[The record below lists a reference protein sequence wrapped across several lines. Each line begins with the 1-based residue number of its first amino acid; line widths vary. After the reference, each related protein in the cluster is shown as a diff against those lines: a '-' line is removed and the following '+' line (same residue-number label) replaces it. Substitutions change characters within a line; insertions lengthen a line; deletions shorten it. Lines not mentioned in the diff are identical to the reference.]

1 MYVFRKT
8 AIFCGAFVYRNGQ
21 KLAKESKWTTRIDL
35 NIYGDCIRTGR
46 LSIVSESVFSENIE
60 LSLLK

>member
-21 KLAKESKWTTRIDL
+21 KWAKESKRTTGI

-46 LSIVSESVFSENIE
+46 PSIVTESVSSENIE
-60 LSLLK
+60 LSLVK